1 MRLSTLEVVRSI
13 KTGGNPYS
21 IAITNDGDRNDRDER
36 VFVTRLFGELID
48 PARPDGFDDAK
59 QGVVDSF
66 RVGDAVDG
74 NAQVAQLAAQAPGI
88 RLRCGSTRLLS
99 VSTPARRCRT
109 PAPGRVLQQRR

>member
-13 KTGGNPYS
+13 KTGGNPYA

-59 QGVVDSF
+59 QGVIDTF

-74 NAQVAQLAAQAPGI
+74 TAQVVAA
-88 RLRCGSTRLLS
+88 C
-99 VSTPARRCRT
+99 C
-109 PAPGRVLQQRR
+109 